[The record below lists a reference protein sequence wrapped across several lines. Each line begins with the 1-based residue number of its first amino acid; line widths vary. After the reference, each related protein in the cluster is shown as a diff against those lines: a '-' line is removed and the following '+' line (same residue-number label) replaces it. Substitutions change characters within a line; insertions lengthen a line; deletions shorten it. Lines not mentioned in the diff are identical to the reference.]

1 MPTVPQGPY
10 EGAEFFRLNF
20 SREDDD
26 TQTVGPTGQAETY
39 DVLRISIGGNEEI
52 GFYFKFRGD
61 PEQVLKMLEV
71 VHEAAKQQLPRGRY
85 DDLRV
90 RRGKP

>member
-10 EGAEFFRLNF
+10 KGSKFYQLNF

-26 TQTVGPTGQAETY
+26 SI
-39 DVLRISIGGNEEI
+39 DVPRKGTMDALRISIGGNEEI

-61 PEQVLKMLEV
+61 PDRILKMLEI
-71 VHEAAKQQLPRGRY
+71 VHEAAKSQLPRGRY
-85 DDLRV
+85 DDM
-90 RRGKP
+90 RRNYE